1 MKLLKRD
8 MIKLNEIIEIFKEE
22 TKGDFLDA
30 YIGSYLR
37 NDMCSKVIKDMCDK
51 LEKASTNGSI
61 SVTNKVNIVRE
72 IRSAMSSVKFIYHWN
87 IDSYNKSKKLIS
99 NLVTRKRGRI

>member
-8 MIKLNEIIEIFKEE
+8 MVKLNEIIEVFKEE

-30 YIGSYLR
+30 YISSYLK
-37 NDMCSKVIKDMCDK
+37 NDLCHKVIKDMCDK
-51 LEKASTNGSI
+51 LEKASTNASI
-61 SVTNKVNIVRE
+61 STSNKVNIIRE
-72 IRSAMSSVKFIYHWN
+72 IRSAMLSVKFIYYWN

>member
-22 TKGDFLDA
+22 TEGDFLDA

-37 NDMCSKVIKDMCDK
+37 NDMCSEVIKDMCNK
-51 LEKASTNGSI
+51 LEKVSTNGSV
-61 SVTNKVNIVRE
+61 SVANKVNIVRE
-72 IRSAMSSVKFIYHWN
+72 IRSAMLSVKFIYYWN

>member
-8 MIKLNEIIEIFKEE
+8 MVKLNEIIEIFKEE

-30 YIGSYLR
+30 YINSYLR
-37 NDMCSKVIKDMCDK
+37 NDMCSKVITAMCDK
-51 LEKASTNGSI
+51 LEKASTNRNI
-61 SVTNKVNIVRE
+61 STSNKVNIVRE